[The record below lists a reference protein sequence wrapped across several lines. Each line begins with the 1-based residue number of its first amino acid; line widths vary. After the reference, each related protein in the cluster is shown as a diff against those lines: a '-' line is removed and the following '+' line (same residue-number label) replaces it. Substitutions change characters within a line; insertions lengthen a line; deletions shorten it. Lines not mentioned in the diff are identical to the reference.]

1 MGFGRQPFGTF
12 LLPFL
17 GEFNLELCALLFRIP
32 AEFFQILTTVG
43 LIDIADGAGPGVGEV
58 VTGAPVG
65 SVQGGQVGLKSL
77 DQVLELHLAAN
88 GAGQLGA
95 DFAQFIFQFGEF
107 RVEEVGTAQGPIPDG
122 LGIIQG
128 DGGGGG
134 DGIGSAG
141 DGGRHGG

>member
-1 MGFGRQPFGTF
+1 M
-12 LLPFL
+12 PFL
-17 GEFNLELCALLFRIP
+17 REFNLELCALLLRIP
-32 AEFFQILTTVG
+32 AEFLQILTTVCIIG
-43 LIDIADGAGPGVGEV
+43 IADGAGPGIGEV

-65 SVQGGQVGLKSL
+65 GVQGQVRLKSL

-95 DFAQFIFQFGEF
+95 NFAQFIFQFGEF

-134 DGIGSAG
+134 NGIGSAG
-141 DGGRHGG
+141 DGGRHRG